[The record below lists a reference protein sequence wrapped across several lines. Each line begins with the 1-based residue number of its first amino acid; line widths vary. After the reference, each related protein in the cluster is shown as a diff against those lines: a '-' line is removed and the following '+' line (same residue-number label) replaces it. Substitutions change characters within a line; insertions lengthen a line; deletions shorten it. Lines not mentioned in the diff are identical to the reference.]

1 MVQRRPLSQ
10 RRLVITAL
18 SSNDLKNGMNIEV
31 DGVPMK
37 VRGSSVS
44 FARGIIRCDFNGF
57 QTSTHECHGFVEL
70 GLMRYLLRVMATQV
84 VEFLHVKPG
93 KGAAFVRSKLKNLLN
108 GSTQEKTFR
117 AGEPVGEA
125 QVNKVEMQFSY
136 DDGEAYQFMN
146 LETFE
151 TEAVDKATIGSS
163 GNFLLESMTVQ
174 VRTMSLPWEQLHGA

>member
-1 MVQRRPLSQ
+1 M
-10 RRLVITAL
+10 I
-18 SSNDLKNGMNIEV
+18 
-31 DGVPMK
+31 
-37 VRGSSVS
+37 
-44 FARGIIRCDFNGF
+44 
-57 QTSTHECHGFVEL
+57 
-70 GLMRYLLRVMATQV
+70 ATQV

-117 AGEPVGEA
+117 AGEPIGEA

-136 DDGEAYQFMN
+136 DDGEAFQFMN

-163 GNFLLESMTVQ
+163 GNFLLESMNVQ
-174 VRTMSLPWEQLHGA
+174 VRLISLPLEQLHYAQLPSEA